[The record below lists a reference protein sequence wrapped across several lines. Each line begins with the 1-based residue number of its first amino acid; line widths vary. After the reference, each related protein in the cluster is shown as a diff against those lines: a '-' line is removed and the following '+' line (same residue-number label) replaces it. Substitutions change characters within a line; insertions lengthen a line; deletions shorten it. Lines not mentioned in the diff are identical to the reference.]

1 MLQYIKSYNLGV
13 ELLVCGVV
21 DKESPG
27 GGRDVVVLIL
37 SSHNLSRGHIHS

>member
-1 MLQYIKSYNLGV
+1 
-13 ELLVCGVV
+13 VV

-37 SSHNLSRGHIHS
+37 SSHNLRSSHLFMKTTC